1 MQPDCHASRSRHP
14 RSRHASRSRAT
25 PFLLAL
31 VLAGLTASGCA
42 FGSSDGPDDRVTL
55 RGTLEA
61 GFNCAVREVNERDFV
76 VVDASRDSGFLRAE
90 RDRTGFTDALLGD
103 TRVLDQLTVSLYRD
117 ASERT
122 VMRVTAERVEVPT
135 AGASAGS
142 RISRPGTA
150 EGRAAATEILEACAA
165 AVTS

>member
-1 MQPDCHASRSRHP
+1 MRTVANALSSHF
-14 RSRHASRSRAT
+14 SRSRAT
-25 PFLLAL
+25 L
-31 VLAGLTASGCA
+31 VLTALMIGAVAGGCA
-42 FGSSDGPDDRVTL
+42 FGSSDAPEDRVTL

-90 RDRTGFTDALLGD
+90 RDRTGLTDALLGD

-135 AGASAGS
+135 AGASAGA
-142 RISRPGTA
+142 RIAGPGTA

-165 AVTS
+165 ASS